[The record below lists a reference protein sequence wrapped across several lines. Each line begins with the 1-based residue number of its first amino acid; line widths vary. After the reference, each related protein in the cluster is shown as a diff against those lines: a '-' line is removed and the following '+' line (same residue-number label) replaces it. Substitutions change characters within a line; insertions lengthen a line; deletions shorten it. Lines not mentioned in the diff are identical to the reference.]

1 MPFFLICEIHLLK
14 ARTEQA
20 FSYVNNRVMTLPEAE
35 DDDHR
40 RIDGFAAVETVW
52 RINPSPVDGK
62 IVSEMRSA
70 Y

>member
-1 MPFFLICEIHLLK
+1 MLK

-20 FSYVNNRVMTLPEAE
+20 FSYVNNRVVTLPEVE
-35 DDDHR
+35 DDDR
-40 RIDGFAAVETVW
+40 QISDGFAAVETVW

-70 Y
+70 LHIN